1 MGGYRMHKVAATL
14 LPLLL
19 LQACAYHS
27 LTVPQPNPPDQRY
40 HKVESSAVGFGALEQ
55 RSVASQCPTNLLS
68 EVRVRTSL
76 LQALGTVLTLG
87 FWQPARMEYRCSKAP
102 TDVGEIEP

>member
-1 MGGYRMHKVAATL
+1 MRKAATVM

-19 LQACAYHS
+19 LEACAYHR
-27 LTVPQPNPPDQRY
+27 LVVPQPNPPDQRY
-40 HKVESSAVGFGALEQ
+40 HKVESSSLGWGALEQ

-68 EVRVRTSL
+68 EVRVQTSL

-87 FWQPARMEYRCSKAP
+87 LWQPAKMEYRCSKVP
-102 TDVGEIEP
+102 TPVGEIEP